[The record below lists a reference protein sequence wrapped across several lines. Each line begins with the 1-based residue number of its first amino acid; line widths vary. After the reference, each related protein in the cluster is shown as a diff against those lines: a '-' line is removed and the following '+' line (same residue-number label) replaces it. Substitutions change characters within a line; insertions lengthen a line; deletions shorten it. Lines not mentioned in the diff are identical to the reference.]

1 MKVRIPLL
9 CAAAAMAL
17 APAFASAAPGGNG
30 SSSTG
35 STTGAGYDHS
45 NGPTSTGQPSQDCED
60 LVASG
65 TGATPGNSSSAP
77 GSAFNPDGT
86 SGSVY
91 AGEQSQNSRNSAS
104 VSQYDTA
111 CANQQPN

>member
-1 MKVRIPLL
+1 MKAKIPIL
-9 CAAAAMAL
+9 CAAAAMAF
-17 APAFASAAPGGNG
+17 APTFASAAPGGNG
-30 SSSTG
+30 STSTG
-35 STTGAGYDHS
+35 STTGGSNHS

-65 TGATPGNSSSAP
+65 DGATPGNSSSAP

-86 SGSVY
+86 SGTVY

-111 CANQQPN
+111 CANQPQ

>member
-1 MKVRIPLL
+1 MKARILL
-9 CAAAAMAL
+9 LGAVAMATL
-17 APAFASAAPGGNG
+17 PSTAFANPPTQAANSQGVN
-30 SSSTG
+30 
-35 STTGAGYDHS
+35 HS
-45 NGPTSTGQPSQDCED
+45 NGPTSTGQPSQDCEA

-65 TGATPGNSSSAP
+65 DGATPGNSSTAP

-86 SGSVY
+86 AGSVY
-91 AGEQSQNSRNSAS
+91 AGEQPQNSRNPAS